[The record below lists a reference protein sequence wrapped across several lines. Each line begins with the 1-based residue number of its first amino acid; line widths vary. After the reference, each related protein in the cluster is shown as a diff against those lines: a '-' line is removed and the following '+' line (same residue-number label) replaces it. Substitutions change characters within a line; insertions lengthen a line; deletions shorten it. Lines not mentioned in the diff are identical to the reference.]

1 MYNIN
6 EDFDLRVMASIEES
20 IALRLPALAF
30 ARPCGLVHS
39 GAINCQVFST
49 SRGFLVSRV

>member
-6 EDFDLRVMASIEES
+6 EDFDLRAMASIEES